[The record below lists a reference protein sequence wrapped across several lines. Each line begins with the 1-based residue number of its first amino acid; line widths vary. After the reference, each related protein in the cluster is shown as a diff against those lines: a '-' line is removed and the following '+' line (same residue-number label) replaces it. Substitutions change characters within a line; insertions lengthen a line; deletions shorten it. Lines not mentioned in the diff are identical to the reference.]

1 MSSNGAPAIL
11 LVDDDPVN
19 RKLASLM
26 LQRLGCTAVDVA
38 EDGRAAVDAVLSHT
52 YDLVLMDVEM
62 PVLDGIEATRE
73 IILRLGPRRPRI
85 IAMSGHQDDADRE
98 RCLEAGMDAYLV
110 KPLAR
115 QRLAEL
121 LQAPVADSGGRR
133 AVDDFNPAA
142 WDEMLRVF
150 KRAGVQEI
158 VTALVADA
166 PDQARR
172 FAAAA
177 AADDV
182 AALKRIAHA
191 LRGASLQLGADA
203 LAGLCNEIES
213 GSDGDGKRAMVM
225 GASMIE
231 RHTALVARLSREA
244 GCA

>member
-1 MSSNGAPAIL
+1 MSPNGVPAIL

-19 RKLASLM
+19 RKLAGLM

-62 PVLDGIEATRE
+62 PVLDGIEAARE
-73 IILRLGPRRPRI
+73 IGLRLGPRRPRI
-85 IAMSGHQDDADRE
+85 VAMSGRQDDADRE

-121 LQAPVADSGGRR
+121 LRTQAADSDGKD
-133 AVDDFNPAA
+133 AVDDFNPVA
-142 WDEMLRVF
+142 WNEMLRVF
-150 KRAGVQEI
+150 KHAGVQE
-158 VTALVADA
+158 VVAALVADV
-166 PDQARR
+166 PEQARR

-203 LAGLCNEIES
+203 LAGLCNEIETGTDS
-213 GSDGDGKRAMVM
+213 GRVMTM

-231 RHTALVARLSREA
+231 RHTMLVARLSREA
-244 GCA
+244 GGA

>member
-1 MSSNGAPAIL
+1 MSPNGVPAIL

-19 RKLASLM
+19 RKLAGLM
-26 LQRLGCTAVDVA
+26 LRRLGCTAVDVA

-62 PVLDGIEATRE
+62 PVLDGIEAARE
-73 IILRLGPRRPRI
+73 IGLRLGPRRPRI
-85 IAMSGHQDDADRE
+85 VAMSGRQDDADRE

-121 LQAPVADSGGRR
+121 LRTQAAGNDGKG
-133 AVDDFNPAA
+133 AVDDFNPVA

-150 KRAGVQEI
+150 KRAGVQE
-158 VTALVADA
+158 VVAALVADV
-166 PDQARR
+166 PEQARR

-203 LAGLCNEIES
+203 LAGLCNEIETGTDS
-213 GSDGDGKRAMVM
+213 GRAMTL

-231 RHTALVARLSREA
+231 RHTMLVARLSREA
-244 GCA
+244 GGA

>member
-38 EDGRAAVDAVLSHT
+38 EDGRAAVDAVVSRR

-73 IILRLGPRRPRI
+73 IILRLGLRRPRI
-85 IAMSGHQDDADRE
+85 VAMSGHQDDADRE

-121 LQAPVADSGGRR
+121 LQAADGGGQG
-133 AVDDFNPAA
+133 AVDDFNPVA

-150 KRAGVQEI
+150 KPTGVQE
-158 VTALVADA
+158 VVAALVADA
-166 PDQARR
+166 PEQARR
-172 FAAAA
+172 FAAAT

-182 AALKRIAHA
+182 TALKRIAHA

-203 LAGLCNEIES
+203 LAGLCNEIETA
-213 GSDGDGKRAMVM
+213 DGDGKRAMAL

-231 RHTALVARLSREA
+231 RHAALVARLSREA
-244 GCA
+244 GGA

>member
-1 MSSNGAPAIL
+1 
-11 LVDDDPVN
+11 
-19 RKLASLM
+19 
-26 LQRLGCTAVDVA
+26 
-38 EDGRAAVDAVLSHT
+38 
-52 YDLVLMDVEM
+52 
-62 PVLDGIEATRE
+62 
-73 IILRLGPRRPRI
+73 
-85 IAMSGHQDDADRE
+85 
-98 RCLEAGMDAYLV
+98 
-110 KPLAR
+110 
-115 QRLAEL
+115 
-121 LQAPVADSGGRR
+121 
-133 AVDDFNPAA
+133 
-142 WDEMLRVF
+142 VF

-213 GSDGDGKRAMVM
+213 GGDGKRAMVM

>member
-1 MSSNGAPAIL
+1 MSANGVPAIL

-73 IILRLGPRRPRI
+73 IILRLGQRRPRI
-85 IAMSGHQDDADRE
+85 VGMSGHQDDADRE

-115 QRLAEL
+115 QRLADL
-121 LQAPVADSGGRR
+121 LQAPAANSGAQG

-150 KRAGVQEI
+150 KRAGMQE
-158 VTALVADA
+158 VVAALVADV
-166 PDQARR
+166 PEQARR

-191 LRGASLQLGADA
+191 LRGASLQLGAGA

-213 GSDGDGKRAMVM
+213 GTDGKRAMAL

-231 RHTALVARLSREA
+231 RHTALVARLGREVGGA
-244 GCA
+244 